1 MSNILKLKTRNNK
14 PNIIKKEGDILGDNR
29 HYPPA
34 NKEWSNSIYAYNV
47 NTLKLLPVAN
57 KVIISIIRGYFNLY
71 SRRLEKLIKYPFLR
85 KWMRRLSTTRV
96 LVSKAELKHTSD
108 KVVVTLYIY
117 NRQEKYF
124 INRIKKIFA
133 LKSEKNID
141 NFSKKIKLLKVK
153 TLQFMFKI
161 REDHNMLLKTLLWNK
176 DNILKYEKNY
186 FNIFMQKSL
195 RKEMLYMY
203 LKRAMYLNKF
213 KFQNTYLLSL
223 KTLIQKF
230 YNKEV
235 EFNLVTLK
243 NYYLN
248 SDLLTQVLTIKLRK
262 RNNRISRVLSN
273 SVGKLKLARMYKLH
287 ILREATAQ
295 HECQYSKNEVQNLI
309 VKNLLEDED
318 KNYVETNNLYTD
330 GLDKTLRNFFGIT
343 RQLES
348 GLSLENAV
356 LNTIKH
362 KAVKGVRLEASG
374 RLTKRITAARA
385 IYKLKYKGNIRNTD
399 SSLLQRSS
407 VILRG
412 NLRSNVQYSKTKSR
426 TRIGSF
432 GLKGWVSSL

>member
-1 MSNILKLKTRNNK
+1 
-14 PNIIKKEGDILGDNR
+14 
-29 HYPPA
+29 
-34 NKEWSNSIYAYNV
+34 
-47 NTLKLLPVAN
+47 
-57 KVIISIIRGYFNLY
+57 
-71 SRRLEKLIKYPFLR
+71 
-85 KWMRRLSTTRV
+85 MRRLSTTRV

-117 NRQEKYF
+117 NRQEKYY

-141 NFSKKIKLLKVK
+141 NFTKKIKLLKVK
-153 TLQFMFKI
+153 TLQLMSEI
-161 REDHNMLLKTLLWNK
+161 REDHNIILKTLVWDK
-176 DNILKYEKNY
+176 DDILKYEKNY

-195 RKEMLYMY
+195 IKEMLYMC

-223 KTLIQKF
+223 RTLIQRF

-248 SDLLTQVLTIKLRK
+248 SDILTQILTIKLRK
-262 RNNRISRVLSN
+262 RKNRISRVLSY

-287 ILREATAQ
+287 ILREASAQ
-295 HECQYSKNEVQNLI
+295 HESQHSKNEVQNLI
-309 VKNLLEDED
+309 VKNLLPAD
-318 KNYVETNNLYTD
+318 KNTVKTCNLYID
-330 GLDKTLRNFFGIT
+330 GLDITLRNFFGIA
-343 RQLES
+343 RQS
-348 GLSLENAV
+348 QSCLSLENAV
-356 LNTIKH
+356 INTVKH

-374 RLTKRITAARA
+374 RLTRRITASRA

-412 NLRSNVQYSKTKSR
+412 NSRSNVQYSKANSR

-432 GLKGWVSSL
+432 GLKG

>member
-1 MSNILKLKTRNNK
+1 
-14 PNIIKKEGDILGDNR
+14 
-29 HYPPA
+29 
-34 NKEWSNSIYAYNV
+34 
-47 NTLKLLPVAN
+47 
-57 KVIISIIRGYFNLY
+57 
-71 SRRLEKLIKYPFLR
+71 
-85 KWMRRLSTTRV
+85 
-96 LVSKAELKHTSD
+96 
-108 KVVVTLYIY
+108 
-117 NRQEKYF
+117 
-124 INRIKKIFA
+124 
-133 LKSEKNID
+133 
-141 NFSKKIKLLKVK
+141 
-153 TLQFMFKI
+153 
-161 REDHNMLLKTLLWNK
+161 
-176 DNILKYEKNY
+176 
-186 FNIFMQKSL
+186 MQKSL
-195 RKEMLYMY
+195 RKEMLFMY

-223 KTLIQKF
+223 RTLIQKF

-248 SDLLTQVLTIKLRK
+248 SDILTQILTIKLRK

-295 HECQYSKNEVQNLI
+295 HEDQYSKNEVQNLT
-309 VKNLLEDED
+309 VKTLLLEDES
-318 KNYVETNNLYTD
+318 KSCVETNNLYRD

-343 RQLES
+343 RQSES
-348 GLSLENAV
+348 PLGLENAV
-356 LNTIKH
+356 LNAVKH
-362 KAVKGVRLEASG
+362 KAIKGVRLEASG
-374 RLTKRITAARA
+374 RLTRRITAARA

-412 NLRSNVQYSKTKSR
+412 NLKSNVQYSKTKSR